1 MNIMQKQGKNLNG
14 RRKFMNN
21 LENLCFETKS
31 LGKLKILAF
40 IGENALLEKMY
51 NTPEKYIVASG
62 FDMESKS
69 WNYGSYYQELE
80 DALKKFYDKTENQI
94 IAKKLVERE
103 ENQEKTIST
112 NDIFK
117 RIYQELKEQ
126 INNQD
131 GKKFIK
137 EYYIPSINNSF
148 EDKTVND
155 HYFVSGIEMELENM
169 MSKFDYKIK
178 YARYKDKYFFSNDEN
193 VAQLQAN
200 KEIRKEY
207 AKKIDELG
215 YDRKEYGVE
224 EEM

>member
-1 MNIMQKQGKNLNG
+1 
-14 RRKFMNN
+14 MNN

-40 IGENALLEKMY
+40 IGKNALLEKMY

-94 IAKKLVERE
+94 IAQKLVERE

-155 HYFVSGIEMELENM
+155 HYFISGIEMELENM
-169 MSKFDYKIK
+169 MSKFDNKIK

-207 AKKIDELG
+207 AEKIDELG
-215 YDRKEYGVE
+215 YDRKEYGIE

>member
-1 MNIMQKQGKNLNG
+1 
-14 RRKFMNN
+14 MNN

-80 DALKKFYDKTENQI
+80 DALKKFYNKTENQI

-155 HYFVSGIEMELENM
+155 HYFIGGIEMELENM

-207 AKKIDELG
+207 ARKIDELG
-215 YDRKEYGVE
+215 YDRKEYGIE

>member
-1 MNIMQKQGKNLNG
+1 
-14 RRKFMNN
+14 MNN
-21 LENLCFETKS
+21 LENLCFETKL

>member
-1 MNIMQKQGKNLNG
+1 
-14 RRKFMNN
+14 MNN

-80 DALKKFYDKTENQI
+80 DALKKFYNKTENQI

-155 HYFVSGIEMELENM
+155 HYFISGIEMELENM

-178 YARYKDKYFFSNDEN
+178 YMSINSK
-193 VAQLQAN
+193 
-200 KEIRKEY
+200 
-207 AKKIDELG
+207 
-215 YDRKEYGVE
+215 
-224 EEM
+224 

>member
-1 MNIMQKQGKNLNG
+1 
-14 RRKFMNN
+14 MNN

-51 NTPEKYIVASG
+51 NIPEKYIVASG

-80 DALKKFYDKTENQI
+80 DALKKFYNKTENQI

-155 HYFVSGIEMELENM
+155 HYFISGIEMELENM

-215 YDRKEYGVE
+215 YDRKEYGIE

>member
-1 MNIMQKQGKNLNG
+1 
-14 RRKFMNN
+14 MNN

-94 IAKKLVERE
+94 IAQKLVERE
-103 ENQEKTIST
+103 EKQEKAIST

-155 HYFVSGIEMELENM
+155 HYFISGIEMELENM

-215 YDRKEYGVE
+215 YDRKEYEVE
-224 EEM
+224 EMQ

>member
-1 MNIMQKQGKNLNG
+1 
-14 RRKFMNN
+14 MNN

-80 DALKKFYDKTENQI
+80 YALKKFYNKTENQI
-94 IAKKLVERE
+94 IAQKLVKRG

-112 NDIFK
+112 NDILK

-126 INNQD
+126 INSQD
-131 GKKFIK
+131 GETFIK
-137 EYYIPSINNSF
+137 KYYIPSINNSF

-155 HYFVSGIEMELENM
+155 YYFISDIEMELENM
-169 MSKFDYKIK
+169 MSKFAYKIK

-215 YDRKEYGVE
+215 YDRKEYGLE

>member
-1 MNIMQKQGKNLNG
+1 
-14 RRKFMNN
+14 MNN

-94 IAKKLVERE
+94 IAQKLVERE
-103 ENQEKTIST
+103 EKQEKAIST

-155 HYFVSGIEMELENM
+155 HYFISGIEMELENM

-215 YDRKEYGVE
+215 YDRKEYEVE
-224 EEM
+224 EEMQ

>member
-1 MNIMQKQGKNLNG
+1 
-14 RRKFMNN
+14 MNN

-40 IGENALLEKMY
+40 IGKNALLEKMY
-51 NTPEKYIVASG
+51 NTPEKYIIASG

-94 IAKKLVERE
+94 IAQKLVERE

-155 HYFVSGIEMELENM
+155 HYFISGIEMELENM
-169 MSKFDYKIK
+169 MSKFDNKIK

-200 KEIRKEY
+200 KEIRREY

-215 YDRKEYGVE
+215 YDRKEYGIE

>member
-1 MNIMQKQGKNLNG
+1 
-14 RRKFMNN
+14 MNN

-94 IAKKLVERE
+94 IAQKLVERE
-103 ENQEKTIST
+103 EKQEKAIST

-155 HYFVSGIEMELENM
+155 HYFISGIEMELENM

-224 EEM
+224 EEMQ

>member
-1 MNIMQKQGKNLNG
+1 
-14 RRKFMNN
+14 MNN

-94 IAKKLVERE
+94 IAKKMVERE

>member
-1 MNIMQKQGKNLNG
+1 
-14 RRKFMNN
+14 MNN

-80 DALKKFYDKTENQI
+80 DALKKFYNKTENQI

-215 YDRKEYGVE
+215 YDRKEYGIE

>member
-1 MNIMQKQGKNLNG
+1 
-14 RRKFMNN
+14 MNN

-80 DALKKFYDKTENQI
+80 DALKKFYNKTENQI

-155 HYFVSGIEMELENM
+155 HYFISGIEMELENM
-169 MSKFDYKIK
+169 MSKFDNKIK

-193 VAQLQAN
+193 VAQIQAN

-215 YDRKEYGVE
+215 YDRKEYGLE

>member
-1 MNIMQKQGKNLNG
+1 
-14 RRKFMNN
+14 MNN

-40 IGENALLEKMY
+40 IGENALLEKIY

-80 DALKKFYDKTENQI
+80 DALKKFYNKTENQI

-155 HYFVSGIEMELENM
+155 HYFISGIEMELENM

-207 AKKIDELG
+207 ARKIDELG
-215 YDRKEYGVE
+215 YDRKEYGIE

>member
-1 MNIMQKQGKNLNG
+1 
-14 RRKFMNN
+14 MNN

-40 IGENALLEKMY
+40 IGKNALLEKMY

-94 IAKKLVERE
+94 IAQKLVERE
-103 ENQEKTIST
+103 ENREKTIST

-155 HYFVSGIEMELENM
+155 HYFISGIEMKLENM
-169 MSKFDYKIK
+169 MSKFDNKIK

-215 YDRKEYGVE
+215 YDRKEYGIE

>member
-1 MNIMQKQGKNLNG
+1 
-14 RRKFMNN
+14 MNN

-94 IAKKLVERE
+94 IAKKLIERE
-103 ENQEKTIST
+103 ENQEKTISA

-215 YDRKEYGVE
+215 YDRKEYGIE

>member
-1 MNIMQKQGKNLNG
+1 
-14 RRKFMNN
+14 MNN

-94 IAKKLVERE
+94 IAQKLVERE
-103 ENQEKTIST
+103 EKQEKAIST

-155 HYFVSGIEMELENM
+155 HYFISGIEIELENM

-215 YDRKEYGVE
+215 YDRKEYGLE

>member
-1 MNIMQKQGKNLNG
+1 
-14 RRKFMNN
+14 MNN

-80 DALKKFYDKTENQI
+80 DALKKFYNKTENQI

-148 EDKTVND
+148 EDKTIND
-155 HYFVSGIEMELENM
+155 HYFISGIEMELENM

-215 YDRKEYGVE
+215 YDRKEYGIE

>member
-1 MNIMQKQGKNLNG
+1 
-14 RRKFMNN
+14 MNN

-80 DALKKFYDKTENQI
+80 DALKKFYNKTENQI

-155 HYFVSGIEMELENM
+155 HYFISGIEMELENM

-215 YDRKEYGVE
+215 YDRKEYGIE

>member
-1 MNIMQKQGKNLNG
+1 
-14 RRKFMNN
+14 MNN

-207 AKKIDELG
+207 AEKIDELG
-215 YDRKEYGVE
+215 YDRKEYGIE
-224 EEM
+224 EEK

>member
-1 MNIMQKQGKNLNG
+1 
-14 RRKFMNN
+14 MNN

-40 IGENALLEKMY
+40 IGKNALLEKMY
-51 NTPEKYIVASG
+51 NTPEKYRVASG

-94 IAKKLVERE
+94 IAQKLVERE

-155 HYFVSGIEMELENM
+155 HYFISGIEMELENM

-215 YDRKEYGVE
+215 YDRKEYGIE

>member
-1 MNIMQKQGKNLNG
+1 
-14 RRKFMNN
+14 MNN

-94 IAKKLVERE
+94 IAQKLVERE

>member
-1 MNIMQKQGKNLNG
+1 
-14 RRKFMNN
+14 MNN

-215 YDRKEYGVE
+215 YDRKEYEVE
-224 EEM
+224 EEMQ

>member
-1 MNIMQKQGKNLNG
+1 
-14 RRKFMNN
+14 MNN

-112 NDIFK
+112 NDMFK

>member
-21 LENLCFETKS
+21 LENLCFKTKS

>member
-1 MNIMQKQGKNLNG
+1 
-14 RRKFMNN
+14 MNN

-40 IGENALLEKMY
+40 IGKNALLEKMY

-94 IAKKLVERE
+94 IAQKLVERE
-103 ENQEKTIST
+103 ENREKTIST

-155 HYFVSGIEMELENM
+155 HYFISGIEMELENM
-169 MSKFDYKIK
+169 MSKFDNKIK

-200 KEIRKEY
+200 KEIRREY
-207 AKKIDELG
+207 AEKIDELG
-215 YDRKEYGVE
+215 YDRKEYGIE

>member
-1 MNIMQKQGKNLNG
+1 
-14 RRKFMNN
+14 MNN

>member
-1 MNIMQKQGKNLNG
+1 
-14 RRKFMNN
+14 MNN

-40 IGENALLEKMY
+40 IGKNALLEKMY

-94 IAKKLVERE
+94 IAQKLVERE
-103 ENQEKTIST
+103 ENREKTIST

-148 EDKTVND
+148 EDKTIND
-155 HYFVSGIEMELENM
+155 HYFISGIEMELENM

-215 YDRKEYGVE
+215 YDRKEYGIE

>member
-1 MNIMQKQGKNLNG
+1 
-14 RRKFMNN
+14 MNN

-40 IGENALLEKMY
+40 IGKNALLEKMY

-94 IAKKLVERE
+94 IAQKLVERE
-103 ENQEKTIST
+103 ENREKTIST

-148 EDKTVND
+148 EDKTIND
-155 HYFVSGIEMELENM
+155 HYFISGIEMELENM
-169 MSKFDYKIK
+169 MSKFDNKIK

-215 YDRKEYGVE
+215 YDRKEYGIE

>member
-1 MNIMQKQGKNLNG
+1 
-14 RRKFMNN
+14 MNN

-155 HYFVSGIEMELENM
+155 HYFISGIEMELENM

-224 EEM
+224 EEMQ

>member
-94 IAKKLVERE
+94 IAQKLVERE

>member
-1 MNIMQKQGKNLNG
+1 
-14 RRKFMNN
+14 MNN

-51 NTPEKYIVASG
+51 NTPEKYIIASG

-94 IAKKLVERE
+94 IAQKLIERE

-155 HYFVSGIEMELENM
+155 HYFISGIEMELENM
-169 MSKFDYKIK
+169 MSKFDNKIK

-207 AKKIDELG
+207 AEKIDELG
-215 YDRKEYGVE
+215 YDRKEYGIE
-224 EEM
+224 EEMK

>member
-1 MNIMQKQGKNLNG
+1 
-14 RRKFMNN
+14 MNN

-69 WNYGSYYQELE
+69 WNYGNYYQELE

-94 IAKKLVERE
+94 IAQKLVERE

-148 EDKTVND
+148 EDKIVND
-155 HYFVSGIEMELENM
+155 HYFISGIEMELENM
-169 MSKFDYKIK
+169 MSKFDNKIK

-200 KEIRKEY
+200 KEIRREY

-215 YDRKEYGVE
+215 YDRKEYGIE

>member
-1 MNIMQKQGKNLNG
+1 
-14 RRKFMNN
+14 MNN

-94 IAKKLVERE
+94 IAQKLVERE
-103 ENQEKTIST
+103 E
-112 NDIFK
+112 
-117 RIYQELKEQ
+117 
-126 INNQD
+126 
-131 GKKFIK
+131 
-137 EYYIPSINNSF
+137 
-148 EDKTVND
+148 
-155 HYFVSGIEMELENM
+155 
-169 MSKFDYKIK
+169 
-178 YARYKDKYFFSNDEN
+178 
-193 VAQLQAN
+193 
-200 KEIRKEY
+200 Y
-207 AKKIDELG
+207 AKNIDELG
-215 YDRKEYGVE
+215 YDRKEYGLE

>member
-1 MNIMQKQGKNLNG
+1 
-14 RRKFMNN
+14 MNN
-21 LENLCFETKS
+21 LENLCIETKS

-155 HYFVSGIEMELENM
+155 HYFISGIEMELENM

-224 EEM
+224 EEMQ

>member
-1 MNIMQKQGKNLNG
+1 
-14 RRKFMNN
+14 MNN

-69 WNYGSYYQELE
+69 WNYGNYYQELE

-94 IAKKLVERE
+94 IAQKLVERE
-103 ENQEKTIST
+103 EKQEKTIST

-155 HYFVSGIEMELENM
+155 HYFISGIEMELENM

-215 YDRKEYGVE
+215 YDRKEYEVE
-224 EEM
+224 EEMQ

>member
-1 MNIMQKQGKNLNG
+1 
-14 RRKFMNN
+14 MNN

-80 DALKKFYDKTENQI
+80 DALKRFYNKTENQI

-155 HYFVSGIEMELENM
+155 HYFISGIEMELENM

-215 YDRKEYGVE
+215 YDRKEYGIE

>member
-1 MNIMQKQGKNLNG
+1 
-14 RRKFMNN
+14 MNN

-94 IAKKLVERE
+94 IAQKLVERE
-103 ENQEKTIST
+103 EKQEKAIST

-131 GKKFIK
+131 RKKFIK

-155 HYFVSGIEMELENM
+155 HYFISGIEMELENM

-215 YDRKEYGVE
+215 YDRKEYEVE
-224 EEM
+224 EEMQ